1 MSQLI
6 IPTKKS
12 APTINDAINMYA
24 RYTYDPVLW
33 AKEQIGFECADWQ
46 KTAWNDFI
54 KHRFVAW
61 SAGSGVGKSASLA
74 VIVLFFLSTRP
85 FCKIAC
91 TAPSQ
96 HQLYD
101 VLWAEIA
108 KWMGKSKFLSKTFKW
123 TQTRITFKGDPEAEK
138 RWFAVARTS
147 RVNAAGVSAAAEGL
161 QGMHEGNILFL
172 CDESCY
178 DEQTEV
184 LTDSGWKFFKDL
196 KEIDRVY
203 TKDPKTDESFY
214 VAPTKFIRNYYSGKM
229 VRFKTRSLNLL
240 VTPNHNMWAMTS
252 GKGRYGPPKFE
263 QAKDIID
270 KNRWFSRLSLWKG
283 DGRPV
288 TKEKLALAELLGWF
302 LSKGSISKVKNKPYS
317 VFIAQNKKNAA
328 NRKSI
333 VKCAKVLGLNPREY
347 AESIAINNVN
357 FACSLARFG
366 KCNEKYVPQELKDS
380 APEVILAF
388 LQAFLAGDG
397 YINYSTNKKAKNRMI
412 FYTSSKQLADDLHEL
427 LLKVGFG
434 ASTKKRKIKGQVKW
448 IKDHYATSSMDGYVV
463 SALHSS
469 AARVESKHITEENY
483 EGYVYC
489 VTAPPHNLLMVRR
502 NGQSVWCGNSGVPD
516 QVMYAIEGS
525 LTTPGAHAILASNP
539 TRRSGFFYRIIT
551 DKKYQQDWKV
561 QFIDASVV
569 ANKSP
574 WVDRAAIERVIRI
587 YGKNSDYYRVK
598 VQGIPPL
605 AESKA
610 LCTPEQLV
618 EAHTREVPNTGK
630 VYIGVDPARFGADQT
645 VVYVRK
651 GLRIA
656 KRFVLEDNLDLMAIA
671 RVVKTYIERYN
682 PYKVYVDV
690 IGIGGGVVDKLHELL
705 PKKKSRIVG
714 IHVGQKA
721 IEYKKKKKDGKN
733 ALVGE
738 EKFRNLRAQL
748 FWNLRFFID
757 QIRID
762 FESEFLDEELTLIE
776 YGWPQT
782 DARLQIES
790 KDDLRAKLGR
800 SCNDADA
807 LILCLYD
814 ELIKMPS
821 YLVDPNILKIG
832 RSQEA
837 DKLEDIEEEEKR
849 IIPFTAY
856 SMSSKLQYHTGSR
869 FKNSV
874 GSMRFKN
881 FGLM

>member
-172 CDESCY
+172 CDES
-178 DEQTEV
+178 
-184 LTDSGWKFFKDL
+184 
-196 KEIDRVY
+196 
-203 TKDPKTDESFY
+203 
-214 VAPTKFIRNYYSGKM
+214 
-229 VRFKTRSLNLL
+229 
-240 VTPNHNMWAMTS
+240 
-252 GKGRYGPPKFE
+252 
-263 QAKDIID
+263 
-270 KNRWFSRLSLWKG
+270 
-283 DGRPV
+283 
-288 TKEKLALAELLGWF
+288 
-302 LSKGSISKVKNKPYS
+302 
-317 VFIAQNKKNAA
+317 
-328 NRKSI
+328 
-333 VKCAKVLGLNPREY
+333 
-347 AESIAINNVN
+347 
-357 FACSLARFG
+357 
-366 KCNEKYVPQELKDS
+366 
-380 APEVILAF
+380 
-388 LQAFLAGDG
+388 
-397 YINYSTNKKAKNRMI
+397 
-412 FYTSSKQLADDLHEL
+412 
-427 LLKVGFG
+427 
-434 ASTKKRKIKGQVKW
+434 
-448 IKDHYATSSMDGYVV
+448 
-463 SALHSS
+463 
-469 AARVESKHITEENY
+469 
-483 EGYVYC
+483 
-489 VTAPPHNLLMVRR
+489 
-502 NGQSVWCGNSGVPD
+502 SGVPD

-837 DKLEDIEEEEKR
+837 DKLEDNEIEEEKR